1 MHNGTRTVS
10 RIHLVLLLMV
20 VIWGVNFPVAK
31 AALEELSPLAFNAL
45 RFPLAA
51 LTLYAALRMRGRVP
65 LPEPRDR
72 SRIIVLGI
80 LGNAFYQQFFIFG
93 LDNTRAGTASVLLAA
108 TPIITALLSALAGH
122 ERVNRRMWAGLIAT
136 LTGIAMV
143 VVAGGDHATGE
154 SSLLGDALM
163 VGASLSWAVYTVG
176 SRDLITRYGPLPF
189 TAWTLWVGT
198 LILCV
203 VGAPAVFRT
212 DLAAVST
219 AAWLGVVYAGA
230 LSIGVAYLIWYNG
243 VRMLGNTSTAV
254 FSNLVPVVA
263 LLAAWVALGEVP
275 ATGQVGGAI
284 VVIAGVR
291 LAQARAVR
299 PPRV

>member
-1 MHNGTRTVS
+1 MNPGTTAAG
-10 RIHLVLLLMV
+10 RIRLTLLLMV

-51 LTLYAALRMRGRVP
+51 LTLYAALRVRGRVP
-65 LPEPRDR
+65 LPAAADR
-72 SRIIVLGI
+72 SRILILGI
-80 LGNAFYQQFFIFG
+80 LGNVFYQQFFIFG

-108 TPIITALLSALAGH
+108 TPILTALLSAMAGH
-122 ERVNRRMWAGLIAT
+122 ERINARMWGGLVAT
-136 LTGIAMV
+136 LAGIAIV
-143 VVAGGDHATGE
+143 VTAGGDHASGE

-163 VGASLSWAVYTVG
+163 IGASLSWAAYTVG
-176 SRDLITRYGPLPF
+176 SRDLIARYGPLPF

-198 LILCV
+198 VILCV
-203 VGAPAVFRT
+203 AGAPALLRM
-212 DLAAVST
+212 DLANVSV
-219 AAWLGVVYAGA
+219 AAWAGVFYAGA

-243 VRMLGNTSTAV
+243 VRHLGNTSTAV

-263 LLAAWVALGEVP
+263 LLAAWIQLGEVP
-275 ATGQVGGAI
+275 AGGQVAGAA

-291 LAQARAVR
+291 LAQARVVR